1 MNSRRT
7 SHDAQS
13 LKVRHFLLQAK
24 ALADLRRRPGAPSA
38 VTDAELRDLL
48 ESVWIA
54 ERARAEPK
62 TDLPSIARAYRP
74 SKWAGMEV
82 SAEAMERTLSRAT
95 DFYETLEVHGEA
107 LLI

>member
-7 SHDAQS
+7 LHDAQS

-24 ALADLRRRPGAPSA
+24 ALAELRRRPGMLSA

-48 ESVWIA
+48 ESIWIA
-54 ERARAEPK
+54 ERARAEPE
-62 TDLPSIARAYRP
+62 TNLSSIARAYHP
-74 SKWAGMEV
+74 SKWAGIAISANAMEV
-82 SAEAMERTLSRAT
+82 ALSRAT
-95 DFYETLEVHGEA
+95 DFYETLDVHGEA